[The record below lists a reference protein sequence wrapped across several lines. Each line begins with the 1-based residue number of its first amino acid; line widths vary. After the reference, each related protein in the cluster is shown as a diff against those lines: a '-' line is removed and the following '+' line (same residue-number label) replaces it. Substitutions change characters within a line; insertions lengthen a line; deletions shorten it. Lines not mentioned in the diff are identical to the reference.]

1 MSMFIKRLAPMWT
14 SLVLMFVPWIVGA
27 QSNATGVAVD
37 VCKTGINDFTDFIE
51 YLVKCLI
58 GGLITRLIVAL
69 AVIAFMIGVV
79 RFIWQAGQ
87 GNADYNKNLAK
98 YLMWSVFALFIML
111 SVWGIIFLI
120 GASLGIG
127 QGGVAPIPQLPTS

>member
-1 MSMFIKRLAPMWT
+1 MSMFIKRFAPIWT
-14 SLVLMFVPWIVGA
+14 ACVLVLVPWVTGA
-27 QSNATGVAVD
+27 QSTNVSVN
-37 VCKTGINDFTDFIE
+37 VCQDGINDFTDFIR
-51 YLVKCLI
+51 YLVECLI

-69 AVIAFMIGVV
+69 AVIAFMIGVL
-79 RFIWQAGQ
+79 RFIWQAGE

-98 YLMWSVFALFIML
+98 YLMWSIFALFIML